1 MADEF
6 GGVPVTT
13 GSPDGFGGVPVSSK
27 PIQPS
32 IIEDSPDASGYFDAF
47 RAGLSNNETNQVY
60 WLASRRFP
68 DLVEQ
73 GIDPSEFYYFDDKGD
88 LFYKNYR
95 DGKNYKE
102 FKDDIFG
109 KDVDY
114 VNNIGPTGQFLG
126 EVIGGMTGM
135 ATGFIKG
142 ALSPNKVAA
151 FTQAAIGGVKGTAIG
166 GAKAYGI
173 RAGLSAA
180 LGGPPLD
187 AYKAGKDLAI
197 SSAFGGIPFGAPTS
211 TAPKF
216 AKGLFD
222 KFPGT
227 DGRSAIA
234 DIIQNGGKTVDEKLA
249 YMAEKYPDV
258 PVSRAEA
265 NETVGTMGNKLELWI
280 AKNSGSD
287 KLVKHYNDRNERV
300 NYHAEKFFDFIQSGK
315 YVNQGL
321 KDKLTGKP
329 AFDAE
334 LDVVKA
340 VDDYIALEK
349 KKLAERTAPM
359 YRNAYDTDVTID
371 VSKELKQI
379 QDVIADGNVS
389 AEKKAIYKKLEQGL
403 LDANTDSARN
413 TTELLHQGLKDNFA
427 RQINKLSGRGKQP
440 DPELMRE
447 VSLLRRSISD
457 KIKEANPT
465 YKEVTGIYDDA
476 MGTAQMMDRS
486 IVGQFAS
493 IVDKGGQK
501 AATLTKRLF
510 SGNIKPKEINELKGI
525 LQQTEDGATA
535 WQNLK
540 GTWLRT
546 QWDDVIASQTNP
558 LNQPNTFLRAL
569 GVPNPSKAMP
579 LMGRNMMDA
588 SPQELSRIT
597 GELGEY
603 NLQGTKAKMWEAIFE
618 PEELDNFIDMTNM
631 MQMVNKIQTASN
643 SDTFSNLAI
652 DELMTKEAQQFF
664 TNQGINFK
672 GGVTKTGGLIQ
683 SMINIPPRIGGYI
696 TGNKIQSPMLG
707 NMISTQK
714 DAYMDMLISYIVDP
728 KKVVETQAILEAT
741 KPITYAISQTFARGG
756 TEGLANLIETTS
768 RTDKLREER
777 AEIRA
782 QEEAEAQPVTPPT
795 EDLQG
800 ALQNFQM
807 PQLNQ
812 PLFDEPSS
820 NPIQMPSPTLLPNP
834 KDQEIAM
841 NQQMR
846 KTGIAGLS

>member
-6 GGVPVTT
+6 GGTPVTS
-13 GSPDGFGGVPVSSK
+13 GSPDSFGGVPVGSRTIK
-27 PIQPS
+27 PS

-68 DLVEQ
+68 ELVEQ
-73 GIDPSEFYYFDDKGD
+73 GIDPSEFYYFDDNGD
-88 LFYKNYR
+88 LFYKDYKT
-95 DGKNYKE
+95 GEYKKE
-102 FKDDIFG
+102 FKDDYFG
-109 KDVDY
+109 NDVDY
-114 VNNIGPTGQFLG
+114 VNNLGPTGQFLG
-126 EVIGGMTGM
+126 EVIGGAVGM
-135 ATGFIKG
+135 AEGFVKG
-142 ALSPNKVAA
+142 ALSPSKFRA
-151 FTQAAIGGVKGTAIG
+151 FGEAIKGGVKGTAKG
-166 GAKAYGI
+166 GATAYAL
-173 RAGLSAA
+173 RAGLSSA

-187 AYKAGKDLAI
+187 AYKAGKDLAV
-197 SSAFGGIPFGAPTS
+197 SSAFGGIPFGVPTS

-216 AKGLFD
+216 AKGLLD

-227 DGRSAIA
+227 DGRSILA
-234 DIIQNGGKTVDEKLA
+234 DIIQNGGKTVDEKLEYLA
-249 YMAEKYPDV
+249 TRYPDV
-258 PVSRAEA
+258 PISRAEA
-265 NETVGTMGNKLELWI
+265 NDLVGTSGNKLEAWI
-280 AKNSGSD
+280 VKNSGSE
-287 KLVKHYNDRNERV
+287 KLVKHYNDRNQRV
-300 NYHAEKFFDFIQSGK
+300 NYHAENFFDFIQSGK

-379 QDVIADGNVS
+379 QDVIADVNVS

-403 LDANTDSARN
+403 LDANTGNARN

-427 RQINKLSGRGKQP
+427 RQINKLSGKGKQP
-440 DPELMRE
+440 DPELKRE

-457 KIKEANPT
+457 KMKEANPA

-476 MGTAQMMDRS
+476 LDTAQILDRS
-486 IVGQFAS
+486 IVGQFAG

-510 SGNIKPKEINELKGI
+510 SGNIKPKEINELKSI

-546 QWDDVIASQTNP
+546 QWDDVIASQKNP
-558 LNQPNTFLRAL
+558 LNQPNAFLRAL
-569 GVPNPSKAMP
+569 GIPNPSKAMP
-579 LMGRNMMDA
+579 LPVGRIGSYNVSD
-588 SPQELSRIT
+588 ELAEEIT
-597 GELGEY
+597 KY

-631 MQMVNKIQTASN
+631 MQMVNRIQTSGG

-652 DELMTKEAQQFF
+652 DQLMTKEATQILG
-664 TNQGINFK
+664 NQNMLE
-672 GGVTKTGGLIQ
+672 GGVVKVGGLIQ
-683 SMINIPPRIGGYI
+683 SLINIPSRLGGYAV
-696 TGNKIQSPMLG
+696 GNGLDVGLG
-707 NMISTQK
+707 NLIGRQK
-714 DAYMDMLISYIVDP
+714 DAYMDMLISHIVDP
-728 KKVVETQAILEAT
+728 KKVTETQAILEAT
-741 KPITYAISQTFARGG
+741 KPITYAISQTFAKGG
-756 TEGLANLIETTS
+756 VDGVANLIETTS

-800 ALQNFQM
+800 AIQSFEV
-807 PQLNQ
+807 PQIDQ
-812 PLFDEPSS
+812 PLFDEPIS
-820 NPIQMPSPTLLPNP
+820 NTMPSPTLLPNP

>member
-6 GGVPVTT
+6 GGTPVTS
-13 GSPDGFGGVPVSSK
+13 GSPDSFGGVPVGSRTIK
-27 PIQPS
+27 PS
-32 IIEDSPDASGYFDAF
+32 IIEDSPDASGFFDAF

-68 DLVEQ
+68 ELVEK
-73 GIDPSEFYYFDDKGD
+73 GIDPSEFYYFDDNGD
-88 LFYKNYR
+88 LFYKDYKT
-95 DGKNYKE
+95 GEYKKE
-102 FKDDIFG
+102 FKDDYFG
-109 KDVDY
+109 NDVDY
-114 VNNIGPTGQFLG
+114 VNNLGPTGQFLG

-135 ATGFIKG
+135 ATGFVKG
-142 ALSPNKVAA
+142 ALSPNKFMA
-151 FTQAAIGGVKGTAIG
+151 FGQAVKGGVQGTAIG
-166 GAKAYGI
+166 GAKVYGI
-173 RAGLSAA
+173 RAGLSAL

-187 AYKAGKDLAI
+187 AYKASKDLAI
-197 SSAFGGIPFGAPTS
+197 SSAFGGIPFGVPTS

-227 DGRSAIA
+227 DGQSAIA

-258 PVSRAEA
+258 SVSRAEA

-280 AKNSGSD
+280 AKNSGSE

-300 NYHAEKFFDFIQSGK
+300 IYHAENFFDFIQSGK

-340 VDDYIALEK
+340 VDDYIALQK
-349 KKLAERTAPM
+349 KKLAEQTAPM
-359 YRNAYDTDVTID
+359 YKRAYDTDVKID
-371 VSKELKQI
+371 VSAELKQI
-379 QDVIADGNVS
+379 QDVIADVNVS
-389 AEKKAIYKKLEQGL
+389 SEKKAIYKKLEQGL
-403 LDANTDSARN
+403 LDGNTGNARN
-413 TTELLHQGLKDNFA
+413 TTELLHKGLKDNFA

-457 KIKEANPT
+457 KMKQANPA
-465 YKEVTGIYDDA
+465 YKKVTGIYDDA
-476 MGTAQMMDRS
+476 LGTAQIMDRS

-510 SGNIKPKEINELKGI
+510 SGNIKPKEIKELKGI
-525 LQQTEDGATA
+525 LQQTEDGVTA

-579 LMGRNMMDA
+579 LPVGRIGSYNISD
-588 SPQELSRIT
+588 ELAEEIT
-597 GELGEY
+597 EY
-603 NLQGTKAKMWEAIFE
+603 NLRGNKAKMWEAIFE
-618 PEELDNFIDMTNM
+618 PEELDNFIDMTNL
-631 MQMVNKIQTASN
+631 MQMVNRIQTAGG
-643 SDTFSNLAI
+643 SDTFMNLKLDQLLA
-652 DELMTKEAQQFF
+652 KESQQFF

-672 GGVTKTGGLIQ
+672 GGVTKISGLIQ
-683 SMINIPPRIGGYI
+683 SMLNLPPRLGGWL
-696 TGNKIQSPMLG
+696 TGTKIQSPKLG
-707 NMISTQK
+707 NMIGTQK

-728 KKVVETQAILEAT
+728 KKVIETKAILEAT

-756 TEGLANLIETTS
+756 VDGVAKLIETTS

-782 QEEAEAQPVTPPT
+782 QEEAEAQPPID
-795 EDLQG
+795 DLQG
-800 ALQNFQM
+800 AMQNFEQSM
-807 PQLNQ
+807 PQIDQ
-812 PLFDEPSS
+812 PLFDQSDL
-820 NPIQMPSPTLLPNP
+820 NPMEVMSPTILPNE
-834 KDQEIAM
+834 DDRLIAM
-841 NQQMR
+841 RQQA
-846 KTGIAGLS
+846 GIAGLS

>member
-6 GGVPVTT
+6 GGTPVTT
-13 GSPDGFGGVPVSSK
+13 GSPDGFGGVPVGSK
-27 PIQPS
+27 TVQPS
-32 IIEDSPDASGYFDAF
+32 IIEDSPDASGFYDAF
-47 RAGLSNNETNQVY
+47 RAGLSNDETNQVY
-60 WLASRRFP
+60 WLATKRFP
-68 DLVEQ
+68 ELVEQ
-73 GIDPSEFYYFDDKGD
+73 GIDPSTLYSFDENGD
-88 LFYKNYR
+88 LFYKDYKT
-95 DGKNYKE
+95 GEYKKE
-102 FKDDIFG
+102 FKDDYFG
-109 KDVDY
+109 NDVDY
-114 VNNIGPTGQFLG
+114 LNNIGPTGQFLG
-126 EVIGGMTGM
+126 EVIGGAVGM
-135 ATGFIKG
+135 AKGFVTGG
-142 ALSPNKVAA
+142 MSPNKLRA
-151 FTQAAIGGVKGTAIG
+151 FGEAVKGGVTGTAKG
-166 GAKAYGI
+166 GATAYGI

-187 AYKAGKDLAI
+187 AYQAGKDLAV
-197 SSAFGGIPFGAPTS
+197 SSAFGGLPFGVPTS

-216 AKGLFD
+216 AKGLLD

-227 DGRSAIA
+227 DGRSILA
-234 DIIQNGGKTVDEKLA
+234 DIIQNGGKTVDEKLEYLA
-249 YMAEKYPDV
+249 TRYPDV

-265 NETVGTMGNKLELWI
+265 NDLVGSSGNKLEAWI
-280 AKNSGSD
+280 VKNSGSE
-287 KLVKHYNDRNERV
+287 KLVKHYNDRNQRV
-300 NYHAEKFFDFIQSGK
+300 IYHAENFFDFIQSGK

-334 LDVVKA
+334 LDVVRA

-359 YRNAYDTDVTID
+359 YRKAYDTDVTID

-379 QDVIADGNVS
+379 QDVIADVNVS
-389 AEKKAIYKKLEQGL
+389 SEKKAIYKKLEQGL
-403 LDANTDSARN
+403 LDGNTGNARN
-413 TTELLHQGLKDNFA
+413 TTELLHNGLKDNFA
-427 RQINKLSGRGKQP
+427 RQLNKLSGRGKQP

-447 VSLLRRSISD
+447 VSLLRKSISD
-457 KIKEANPT
+457 KMKQANPA
-465 YKEVTGIYDDA
+465 YKDVTGIYDDA
-476 MGTAQMMDRS
+476 LGTAQIMDRS

-501 AATLTKRLF
+501 AATLTKRFF

-588 SPQELSRIT
+588 SPQELSRMT

-631 MQMVNKIQTASN
+631 MQMVNKIQTSGG

-652 DELMTKEAQQFF
+652 DQLMTKEATQILG
-664 TNQGINFK
+664 NQNMLE
-672 GGVTKTGGLIQ
+672 GGVIKVGGLVQ
-683 SMINIPPRIGGYI
+683 SLINIPSRLGGYAI
-696 TGNKIQSPMLG
+696 GNGVDVGLG
-707 NMISTQK
+707 NLVGRQK
-714 DAYMDMLISYIVDP
+714 DAYMDMLISHIVDP
-728 KKVVETQAILEAT
+728 KKVVETQALLEAT
-741 KPITYAISQTFARGG
+741 KPITYAISQTFARSG
-756 TEGLANLIETTS
+756 TEGVANLIDT
-768 RTDKLREER
+768 RTQTEQLRLAEQER
-777 AEIRA
+777 AEA
-782 QEEAEAQPVTPPT
+782 QAEQQPVSPPT

-800 ALQNFQM
+800 AMQNFEM
-807 PQLNQ
+807 PQLDQ
-812 PLFDEPSS
+812 PLFNEPIS
-820 NPIQMPSPTLLPNP
+820 NTMPSPTLLPNP